1 MQPALALIDRPE
13 AAASLLDR
21 TRLALLEELREP
33 ASAAEAAR
41 RLGLPRQ
48 RVGYHVR
55 ELRKQ
60 GLLEEVGTRR
70 KGTATE
76 RLVRTT
82 ARHYLIAPQVLGAL
96 GADPAEVRDR
106 LSSSYLVA
114 VAADAIRTV
123 ADLRAGAE
131 RAGKK
136 VPTLTLQVDVRFAGP
151 EQQHAFAAEL
161 ADAVARLVRQYH
173 EPAASAGRTFRF
185 AVLGHPRADAP

>member
-1 MQPALALIDRPE
+1 M
-13 AAASLLDR
+13 
-21 TRLALLEELREP
+21 
-33 ASAAEAAR
+33 
-41 RLGLPRQ
+41 
-48 RVGYHVR
+48 
-55 ELRKQ
+55 
-60 GLLEEVGTRR
+60 
-70 KGTATE
+70 
-76 RLVRTT
+76 
-82 ARHYLIAPQVLGAL
+82 
-96 GADPAEVRDR
+96 RDR